1 MVRVMPLVINYKRNR
16 EIKEKYLERGDLEI
30 WLMTHSWKIRK
41 LNAELDGKPLAE
53 LIRLDERL
61 IVAIDG
67 ENKKMSILNDV
78 EIEDF

>member
-16 EIKEKYLERGDLEI
+16 EIKEKYPEGGDLEI

-41 LNAELDGKPLAE
+41 LNAKLDGKPLAE

-61 IVAIDG
+61 IVAING
-67 ENKKMSILNDV
+67 ENKKMEILNNL

>member
-1 MVRVMPLVINYKRNR
+1 MSLVINYKRNR
-16 EIKEKYLERGDLEI
+16 EIKEKYPERGDLEI
-30 WLMTHSWKIRK
+30 WLMTHSWKIKK
-41 LNAELDGKPLAE
+41 LNAKLDGKPLAE

-67 ENKKMSILNDV
+67 EKKKMNILNDV

>member
-1 MVRVMPLVINYKRNR
+1 MVRIMPLTINYKRNR
-16 EIKEKYLERGDLEI
+16 EIKEKYPERSDLEI

-41 LNAELDGKPLAE
+41 LNAKLDGKPLAE

-67 ENKKMSILNDV
+67 ENKKMLVLNNL

>member
-1 MVRVMPLVINYKRNR
+1 MPIIINYKGNPKIR
-16 EIKEKYLERGDLEI
+16 EKYPERGDMEI

-67 ENKKMSILNDV
+67 ENKKMEILNNL

>member
-1 MVRVMPLVINYKRNR
+1 MPLVINYKRNR
-16 EIKEKYLERGDLEI
+16 EIKEKYQERGDLEI

-41 LNAELDGKPLAE
+41 LNAKLDGKPLAE

-67 ENKKMSILNDV
+67 ENKKMEILNNLEV
-78 EIEDF
+78 EDF

>member
-1 MVRVMPLVINYKRNR
+1 MPLTINYKRNR
-16 EIKEKYLERGDLEI
+16 EIKEKYPERSDLEI

-41 LNAELDGKPLAE
+41 LNAKLDGKPLAE

-67 ENKKMSILNDV
+67 ENKKMLVLNNL

>member
-1 MVRVMPLVINYKRNR
+1 MVRIMPLTINYKRNR
-16 EIKEKYLERGDLEI
+16 EIKEKYPERSDLEI

-41 LNAELDGKPLAE
+41 LNAKLDGKPLAE

-61 IVAIDG
+61 IVVIDG
-67 ENKKMSILNDV
+67 KNKKMNILNDV

>member
-1 MVRVMPLVINYKRNR
+1 MVRVMPLVINYKRNM

-41 LNAELDGKPLAE
+41 LNVKLDGKPLAE

-67 ENKKMSILNDV
+67 ENKKMRVLNDV

>member
-1 MVRVMPLVINYKRNR
+1 MPLTINYKRNR
-16 EIKEKYLERGDLEI
+16 EIKEKYPERSDLEI

-41 LNAELDGKPLAE
+41 LNAKLDGKPLAE

-61 IVAIDG
+61 IVVIDG
-67 ENKKMSILNDV
+67 KNKKMNILNDV